1 MEHLPPYSLWADWLS
16 KFHTW
21 PESIQALWLVA
32 GSVTLL
38 GVSGLALRAIR
49 EIVALAAGPRQAAGS
64 LVYGVFQDRRGR
76 WMVYLQGRGIREV
89 AGEVAGALGEAGR
102 PGASDRPWPA
112 PTPISSRFADAPA
125 RAPAAKPPGVSGGP
139 TGER

>member
-1 MEHLPPYSLWADWLS
+1 M
-16 KFHTW
+16 
-21 PESIQALWLVA
+21 
-32 GSVTLL
+32 TLL

-89 AGEVAGALGEAGR
+89 AGEVAGAFGEAGP
-102 PGASDRPWPA
+102 PGASDIPWPA
-112 PTPISSRFADAPA
+112 PADLVPLRRRAGASPGRETAGRIRGADRGAVRGLRTA
-125 RAPAAKPPGVSGGP
+125 RGHRVDAA
-139 TGER
+139 TAR